1 MYISASLCLSF
12 LHHAP
17 AFLFLRNIFS
27 GRFPPQVL
35 FFFFRRGTLRLI
47 KSQAMKLIH
56 ENVET
61 RRNVRDT
68 FLMLRQILFKL
79 IYFFI
84 LFASLILI

>member
-1 MYISASLCLSF
+1 
-12 LHHAP
+12 
-17 AFLFLRNIFS
+17 
-27 GRFPPQVL
+27 
-35 FFFFRRGTLRLI
+35 
-47 KSQAMKLIH
+47 MKLIH

-84 LFASLILI
+84 LFASLIPI